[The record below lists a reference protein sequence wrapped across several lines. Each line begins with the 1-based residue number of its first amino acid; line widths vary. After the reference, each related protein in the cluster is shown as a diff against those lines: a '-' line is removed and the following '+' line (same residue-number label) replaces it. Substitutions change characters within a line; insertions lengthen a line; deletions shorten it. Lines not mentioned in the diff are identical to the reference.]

1 MILPKRIVFVII
13 WCIFF
18 TLPFGTN
25 AQTLDPAFKKSWEQL
40 SVDTLTNQQKLELLD
55 RYIEKA
61 QGEKNKLEEYR
72 GLEQKTYILPFNEA
86 VLLLHKMHPLVQNI
100 QNDSLTGRF
109 YNRST
114 TLYYKNRYFKEALDY
129 AIQAEKF
136 NVEINNLYN
145 LNAARITIGNI
156 YYHTQR
162 YQKAKDYFLLAN
174 TYYKKVHSY
183 NHLQGYIGSLYNLGR
198 CYWMLEDVKQL
209 QQTIHASNK
218 VLPRLEPED
227 EKFEAAYLNF
237 LKGGNAYLNKAYNQA
252 QMFFESALPEIKK
265 NNDLANEHIIY
276 MYLGKIK
283 WQQGQKEQAVAYF
296 TKIDS
301 LFKHHK
307 FLNFELRETYTYLR
321 AYYKETN
328 QKEALLQTTERL
340 IALNQQFEKEQQHI
354 GDVLHY
360 QLETQQL
367 QADKNKLQNQMQA
380 YKLRFIGAVVLALLL
395 LGTTAFWYLKRKKQ
409 QQKNLVAQLP
419 ITQETPAGSTNTVF
433 GDTFSIQDLQNTA
446 VLTDKANTK
455 AQLPP
460 KLTATEQRLFEQLR
474 VFENEKQFKQT
485 ITLEELALQFG
496 TNRTTLS
503 NFLNT
508 HKGGYNAY
516 LSKLRVTEVMK
527 DLKSDKTLC
536 SKTLQE
542 LANSYGFSNAK
553 AFSSQFKTETG
564 NSPLAFIKSLTQT
577 NECA

>member
-276 MYLGKIK
+276 LYLGKIK

>member
-276 MYLGKIK
+276 LYLGKIK

-380 YKLRFIGAVVLALLL
+380 YKLRFIGAVALALLL

>member
-18 TLPFGTN
+18 TLPFSANT
-25 AQTLDPAFKKSWEQL
+25 QTLDPAFKKSWEQL
-40 SVDTLTNQQKLELLD
+40 SVDTLTNQQKLDLLD

-61 QGEKNKLEEYR
+61 QRKKNKLEEYKA
-72 GLEQKTYILPFNEA
+72 LKKKTFLLPFNEA
-86 VLLLHKMHPLVQNI
+86 VLLLHKMNPLAQNLK
-100 QNDSLTGRF
+100 NDSLWGDFLIRNTI
-109 YNRST
+109 
-114 TLYYKNRYFKEALDY
+114 LYYSNRHFKEALDY

-136 NVEINNLYN
+136 NAKINNLYN
-145 LNAARITIGNI
+145 LNSARVDIGNI
-156 YYHTQR
+156 YYHTQY

-183 NHLQGYIGSLYNLGR
+183 KHLQGYMCSLYNLGK

-209 QQTIHASNK
+209 QQTIHASNEA
-218 VLPRLEPED
+218 LPRLKPED

-252 QMFFESALPEIKK
+252 QLFFESALPEIKK

-296 TKIDS
+296 TKVDS

-321 AYYKETN
+321 TYYKETHQN
-328 QKEALLQTTERL
+328 EALLETTERL

-367 QADKNKLQNQMQA
+367 QADKNNLQNQMQA
-380 YKLRFIGAVVLALLL
+380 YKLRFIGVGALTLLL
-395 LGTTAFWYLKRKKQ
+395 FGTTVFWFLKRKKQ
-409 QQKNLVAQLP
+409 PQTHLVSSLP
-419 ITQETPAGSTNTVF
+419 IKQETPASIATTVVSNA
-433 GDTFSIQDLQNTA
+433 FSIQDLQNTA

-516 LSKLRVTEVMK
+516 LSKLRVAEVMK
-527 DLKSDKTLC
+527 DLKNDKTLC
-536 SKTLQE
+536 GKTLQE

-564 NSPLAFIKSLTQT
+564 NSPLAFIKSITQT
-577 NECA
+577 NTCV